1 MGIPLPRHPWSGNVS
16 IHLWAR
22 VCPLSMHRMPALAL
36 GLCIYSPC
44 SLRHLIFP
52 LKWDLECYKS
62 LIIRKCCGSGACPQQ
77 AGRQAPSVCLSP
89 FLCLWDL
96 FVSTGLKLQ
105 WNKRGIAPLVAT
117 AMLGT
122 HLPAHVPWQQ
132 ARAGGFTCALY
143 RRDTALLG
151 LLQLHQLSAG
161 TPTPAMSQHHRIS
174 ACAPCLPYRDPP
186 RAVPAERSHK
196 RGLSRGD
203 GAEQWRGVRRSPGE
217 IPAPQD
223 AARSVWGGQSPTRIA
238 KSCCSFLQH
247 VGCDRVLGSDS
258 KEDKC
263 RVCGGDGSSC
273 ETIEG
278 IFNQSLPEG
287 GRSKWLG
294 QCHPPSSPSSASHAP
309 GDAQDRQEHAPGN
322 HPKGRT
328 RLRAGSKS
336 LLFTNPTVPWPP
348 LAPRALAQNTQLPPC
363 SQPML
368 PSGQAVEMPVEMPM
382 GLPAPQQLPST
393 ASPITRAHAAK
404 QTSPSWRAIALFLLG
419 CSGWLNKHT
428 SAVPAPGSVFN
439 PRVAGWHTLPPSPG
453 LGG

>member
-1 MGIPLPRHPWSGNVS
+1 MS
-16 IHLWAR
+16 
-22 VCPLSMHRMPALAL
+22 PA
-36 GLCIYSPC
+36 GGQTG
-44 SLRHLIFP
+44 SL
-52 LKWDLECYKS
+52 
-62 LIIRKCCGSGACPQQ
+62 
-77 AGRQAPSVCLSP
+77 CLSP

-96 FVSTGLKLQ
+96 FVSMGLKLQ
-105 WNKRGIAPLVAT
+105 WNKRGIAPSVAT
-117 AMLGT
+117 AMLGN

-132 ARAGGFTCALY
+132 GRAGGFTCALY

-161 TPTPAMSQHHRIS
+161 TPTPAMSQRHRIS

-217 IPAPQD
+217 IPAPLD
-223 AARSVWGGQSPTRIA
+223 AARSVWGGQGPTRIA

-287 GRSKWLG
+287 GRSKRLG

-322 HPKGRT
+322 HHQGQDQAASREQIAPVHQPDCAPAT
-328 RLRAGSKS
+328 AGTQGPGTEHPAPS
-336 LLFTNPTVPWPP
+336 LLP
-348 LAPRALAQNTQLPPC
+348 
-363 SQPML
+363 
-368 PSGQAVEMPVEMPM
+368 
-382 GLPAPQQLPST
+382 
-393 ASPITRAHAAK
+393 AHAALRPGCGDARGDAHGAPSSTAAPQHSQSHHESPRCK
-404 QTSPSWRAIALFLLG
+404 ANKPVLAGHSAFSIRLQWVAEQTHL
-419 CSGWLNKHT
+419 CSACT
-428 SAVPAPGSVFN
+428 
-439 PRVAGWHTLPPSPG
+439 
-453 LGG
+453 